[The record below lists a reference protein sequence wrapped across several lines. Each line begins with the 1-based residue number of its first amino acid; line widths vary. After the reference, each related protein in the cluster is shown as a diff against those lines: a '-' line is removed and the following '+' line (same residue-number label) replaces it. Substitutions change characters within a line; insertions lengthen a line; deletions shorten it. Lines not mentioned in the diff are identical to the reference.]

1 MLFFFCVFFIRYIV
15 INEIM
20 VIKKIVVIVGMII
33 MMIFSWFLFL
43 LEVVFLDI
51 CGIVEVRNLY
61 LVVIYSYFNVDML

>member
-33 MMIFSWFLFL
+33 MMIFCWFLFL

-61 LVVIYSYFNVDML
+61 LVVIYS